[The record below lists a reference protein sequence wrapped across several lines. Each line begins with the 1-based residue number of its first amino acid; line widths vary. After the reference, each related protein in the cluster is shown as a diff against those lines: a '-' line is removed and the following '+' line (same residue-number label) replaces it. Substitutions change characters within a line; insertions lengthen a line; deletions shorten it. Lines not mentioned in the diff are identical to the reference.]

1 MIDKKFVTIDE
12 SSLPVNWSVVTIG
25 DITEYIQRGKSPKYI
40 ENSGLPVI
48 NQKCIRWFGIQKEH
62 LKYVDPDQW
71 SKWAPERYVREG
83 DILWNST
90 GTGTIGRAAVI
101 KHLAQNEKYVVD
113 SHVTIVRPKE
123 VEPLYVHYWIMS
135 QSVQGCIEAMQS
147 GSTNQVELSKAAVEA
162 LLIPVAPPNQQ
173 KRIVAEIE
181 KQFSRLD
188 EAVANLK
195 RVKANLKR
203 YKAAVLKAAVEGKLT
218 EEWRQAHPDVEP
230 ASKLLVRILIER
242 RTKWEQNELAN
253 MKAKGKVPKD
263 EQWKKKYKVPKG
275 PERFGYKIP
284 YSWTLATVQQV
295 AGKVQYGSSSK
306 TNQDN
311 NGISVLRM
319 GNIFE
324 GELLLGVL
332 KYLPED
338 HSEFPELLLKDND
351 LLFNRTNSPELVGKT
366 AVYKGQPKLCSFA
379 SYLIRVQV
387 LMGIESKF
395 ISYYINS
402 MYGRKWIKSVVNQQ
416 VGQANVNGT
425 KLQALTIPI
434 PPSEEQRKIVL
445 EMQNRFSLVNGL
457 ERDLDAD
464 LRRAERLRQSILKK
478 AFSGKLVSQFPND
491 EPASVLLKQFEMKSE
506 TKASRSGRKPRRPKP
521 VDYPKPGDQVLPFAA
536 EKSEVYGKPHK
547 P

>member
-1 MIDKKFVTIDE
+1 FQFLKKFH
-12 SSLPVNWSVVTIG
+12 
-25 DITEYIQRGKSPKYI
+25 
-40 ENSGLPVI
+40 
-48 NQKCIRWFGIQKEH
+48 F
-62 LKYVDPDQW
+62 
-71 SKWAPERYVREG
+71 
-83 DILWNST
+83 
-90 GTGTIGRAAVI
+90 
-101 KHLAQNEKYVVD
+101 
-113 SHVTIVRPKE
+113 
-123 VEPLYVHYWIMS
+123 PL
-135 QSVQGCIEAMQS
+135 
-147 GSTNQVELSKAAVEA
+147 
-162 LLIPVAPPNQQ
+162 APPEQQ